1 MLCVLSFLSVTVLQN
16 QLYVRPSP
24 GEYRFQEK
32 RSFLFFFFHNSAG
45 RSIMTTDLTASAI
58 LKEGN
63 TAVITGA
70 SSGIGRAAAMY
81 CASQGM
87 NVWMADIDEEELAA
101 ARGLVESKALASGQV
116 CKTCRGDAHV
126 VNNRILT

>member
-1 MLCVLSFLSVTVLQN
+1 
-16 QLYVRPSP
+16 
-24 GEYRFQEK
+24 
-32 RSFLFFFFHNSAG
+32 
-45 RSIMTTDLTASAI
+45 MTTDLTASAI

-87 NVWMADIDEEELAA
+87 NVWMADIDKDELAA
-101 ARGLVESKALASGQV
+101 ARDLVESKALASEQV
-116 CKTCRGDAHV
+116 CITCGGDA
-126 VNNRILT
+126 RIANDWTLT

>member
-1 MLCVLSFLSVTVLQN
+1 MTCF
-16 QLYVRPSP
+16 Y
-24 GEYRFQEK
+24 
-32 RSFLFFFFHNSAG
+32 FFFSMGIERF
-45 RSIMTTDLTASAI
+45 ITMTTDLTASAI

-87 NVWMADIDEEELAA
+87 NVWMADIDKYELGA
-101 ARGLVESKALASGQV
+101 AREIVEAKAVSSDQV
-116 CKTCRGDAHV
+116 RATDAWINSYV
-126 VNNRILT
+126 VNDCLLLTIFAWFRKSKPSSRMCRIKRPW

>member
-1 MLCVLSFLSVTVLQN
+1 
-16 QLYVRPSP
+16 
-24 GEYRFQEK
+24 
-32 RSFLFFFFHNSAG
+32 
-45 RSIMTTDLTASAI
+45 MTTDLTASAI

-87 NVWMADIDEEELAA
+87 NVWMADIDEAELAA

-116 CKTCRGDAHV
+116 CKTRGGDAHV
-126 VNNRILT
+126 VNNRTLT

>member
-1 MLCVLSFLSVTVLQN
+1 
-16 QLYVRPSP
+16 
-24 GEYRFQEK
+24 
-32 RSFLFFFFHNSAG
+32 
-45 RSIMTTDLTASAI
+45 MTTDLTASAI

-87 NVWMADIDEEELAA
+87 KIWMADIDEEELAA
-101 ARGLVESKALASGQV
+101 ARDLVECKALASEQV
-116 CKTCRGDAHV
+116 CKTCGGDAHI
-126 VNNRILT
+126 VNDQTLT